1 MTTTN
6 SWLGS
11 FRVLS
16 SMLVVLLSA
25 ACAHE
30 REEATAVHIN
40 QIGFLPGATKQAV
53 IGAGAGESA
62 QLIDP
67 ATGIVV
73 WEGPLSLPQRWSAS
87 GTRVGMVDFSEF
99 RDPGQYHLHL
109 EGGEPVPVT
118 IGNNAFSALADAA
131 LKAFYYNRSGTALE
145 EAHAGVWSRAAGHAD
160 THVLVHRS
168 AVSADRAA
176 GTVLAAPYGWYDAGD
191 YNKYVVNSGIST
203 YTLLAAYEH
212 FTTFY
217 RQQRLNIPESNN
229 RLPDVLDE
237 AYWNLRWMLAM
248 QDSGDG
254 GVYHKLTTLNFE
266 GAVMPAEAT
275 AQRYVVQKTTA
286 ATLNFAAVMA
296 VAARVYEE
304 YEDELPGFAARC
316 RDAAAAA
323 YAWAQRNPGD
333 TYEQPA
339 DVLTG
344 EYGDKDLA
352 DEFFWA
358 AAELY
363 LGGADD
369 IDLDSTIGL
378 REERLTTPSW
388 NSVSALG
395 YVSLHAHRD
404 RLQPSVR
411 KYVEREFR
419 RYAEELVA
427 ARRES
432 PYGVAYGAVAEDFHW
447 GGNGTALNQSMLLI
461 QAYRESGR
469 QSYLDAAVANLD
481 YVLGRNPTGYSFVT
495 GFGRKTPRHI
505 HHRVSQSD
513 GIDAPVPG
521 LLAGGANTNG
531 QDGCRYPSSFPARS
545 YLDDWCSYTTNEIA
559 INWNAPLVYVAGAL
573 QAIASDKSSAETNR
587 R

>member
-1 MTTTN
+1 MRIPGLRSTA
-6 SWLGS
+6 
-11 FRVLS
+11 FRAPLLV
-16 SMLVVLLSA
+16 VVLLA
-25 ACAHE
+25 ACVHE
-30 REEATAVHIN
+30 PPGADVVHVN
-40 QIGFLPGATKQAV
+40 QLGFLPGSSKQAV
-53 IGAGAGESA
+53 VGSGSGDSVR
-62 QLIDP
+62 LVDP
-67 ATGIVV
+67 ATGIAVY
-73 WEGPLSLPQRWSAS
+73 EAPLSPEQRWYAS
-87 GTRVGMVDFSEF
+87 GTRVRIADFSEF
-99 RDPGQYHLHL
+99 RDAGQYHLHID
-109 EGGEPVPVT
+109 GGEAVPVT
-118 IGNNAFSALADAA
+118 IGIDVFSALANAA

-145 EAHAGVWSRAAGHAD
+145 EQHAGVWSRAAGHPD
-160 THVLVHRS
+160 THVLVHGS
-168 AVSADRAA
+168 AASAGRAA
-176 GTVLAAPYGWYDAGD
+176 GMALSAPYGWYDAGD

-212 FTTFY
+212 FTEFY
-217 RQQRLNIPESNN
+217 RRQRLDIPESDN
-229 RLPDVLDE
+229 RLPDILDE

-248 QDSGDG
+248 QDPGDG

-286 ATLNFAAVMA
+286 AALNFAAVLA

-304 YEDELPGFAARC
+304 YDDELPGFAARC
-316 RDAAAAA
+316 RDAAIAA
-323 YAWAQRNPGD
+323 YAWAERNPGD

-344 EYGDKDLA
+344 EYGDNDLA

-363 LGGADD
+363 LGGADG
-369 IDLDSTIGL
+369 IDLDATIGL
-378 REERLTTPSW
+378 HEPLTTPSW

-395 YVSLHAHRD
+395 YVSLHAHRE
-404 RLQPSVR
+404 RLQTSVR
-411 KYVEREFR
+411 KHVEREFR
-419 RYAEELVA
+419 RYAEQLVI
-427 ARRES
+427 ARRQS

-461 QAYRESGR
+461 RAYRESGR
-469 QSYLDAAVANLD
+469 QSYLDTAVANLD

-495 GFGRKTPRHI
+495 GFGRKTPRRI
-505 HHRVSQSD
+505 HHRVSESD
-513 GIDAPVPG
+513 GIEAPVPG
-521 LLAGGANTNG
+521 FLAGGANTNG

-573 QAIASDKSSAETNR
+573 QAIAGNESSAKVDR